1 LLEKPAQ
8 TVTERDDQRQ
18 GARLFPS
25 RPIEPGISTELIEK
39 SPCVVSVRV
48 AARSYTRMVLLCW
61 QRPRSVLEVLTMV
74 RFRLALLSVAVLALA
89 VSGGRFLAQ
98 DKGQSGKKVDFLERL
113 VAKLKLEDTQKD
125 ALRKVETDYDAKADP
140 IEDQIWAL
148 HHEEHEAMNKVLTPE
163 QRARVPAFFK
173 AVREQEMKRVAGELQ
188 LNDDQRMKIAQICE
202 AFEPKFEQLAAE
214 RDQGERVH
222 RQFRDL
228 RRQLIQ
234 EIRGALDDQQREKL
248 PLLVRQELRFWR
260 NPELRRARFNEI
272 GDKLGVSAE
281 QKEQCKKV
289 HEQYDPKIK
298 ELHTEL
304 KKVYQEEVAAI
315 GKVLNDQQRTQL
327 HEMMKHCVG
336 ADKDEAPK

>member
-1 LLEKPAQ
+1 
-8 TVTERDDQRQ
+8 
-18 GARLFPS
+18 
-25 RPIEPGISTELIEK
+25 
-39 SPCVVSVRV
+39 
-48 AARSYTRMVLLCW
+48 
-61 QRPRSVLEVLTMV
+61 MV

-98 DKGQSGKKVDFLERL
+98 DKGQSGKKVDYLERL

-188 LNDDQRMKIAQICE
+188 LNDEQRMKIAQICE

-248 PLLVRQELRFWR
+248 PLIVRQELRFWR
-260 NPELRRARFNEI
+260 NAELRRARFSEL

-304 KKVYQEEVAAI
+304 KKVHQEEVAAI
-315 GKVLNDQQRTQL
+315 DKVLNDQQRAQF

-336 ADKDEAPK
+336 ADKSEAPK